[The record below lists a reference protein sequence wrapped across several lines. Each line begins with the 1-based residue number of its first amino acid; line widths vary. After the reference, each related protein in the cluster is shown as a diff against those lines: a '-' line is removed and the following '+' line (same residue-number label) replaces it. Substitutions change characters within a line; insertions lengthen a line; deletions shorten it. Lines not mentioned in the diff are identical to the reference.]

1 MPSMTTKDS
10 SLPARIAGA
19 ISGKVT
25 VKRVA
30 KAEAPET
37 SEASSRLGSMFCSAE
52 AVNM

>member
-1 MPSMTTKDS
+1 M
-10 SLPARIAGA
+10 AGA

-25 VKRVA
+25 VKIVV
-30 KAEAPET
+30 KAQAPET